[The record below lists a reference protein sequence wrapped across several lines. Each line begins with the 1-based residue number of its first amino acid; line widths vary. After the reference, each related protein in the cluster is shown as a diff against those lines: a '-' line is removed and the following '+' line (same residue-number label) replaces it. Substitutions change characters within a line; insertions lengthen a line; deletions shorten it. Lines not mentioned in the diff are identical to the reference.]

1 MGNACIRG
9 GATSSP
15 PRRAPSSDLQ
25 PPAPGQRRASST
37 ASSGGIL
44 SGLTRRGGATPA
56 PQTRAQ
62 RLDSAFAE
70 VNNMLNNVQAQRTA
84 RSSAA
89 LGVCENDLHR
99 LQGEISAAVYGA
111 DMPSNLSQ
119 RMTGLREQLS
129 GLQEMTL
136 DSEVVHHSG
145 ELDTTEYLQ
154 DRTMTNS
161 GELDPSVYSQFEGR

>member
-1 MGNACIRG
+1 
-9 GATSSP
+9 
-15 PRRAPSSDLQ
+15 
-25 PPAPGQRRASST
+25 
-37 ASSGGIL
+37 
-44 SGLTRRGGATPA
+44 
-56 PQTRAQ
+56 
-62 RLDSAFAE
+62 
-70 VNNMLNNVQAQRTA
+70 MLNNVQAQRTA

-119 RMTGLREQLS
+119 RMAGLREQLS

-154 DRTMTNS
+154 DRTMTHS